1 MGHTDLHIKKE
12 LSLLTRKLEDEDTE
26 GTFSRQA
33 VYTAS
38 TRGRRLERVLEPLT
52 IAIPNASLG

>member
-1 MGHTDLHIKKE
+1 M
-12 LSLLTRKLEDEDTE
+12 SFLTRKSEDEDTE
-26 GTFSRQA
+26 GTFSRQT

-38 TRGRRLERVLEPLT
+38 TQGRRLERVIEPVT